1 MPTLIKGGRVVS
13 DDWTLQEEIADGA
26 IRPHTIVPASYVL
39 AHAELFDEAQDVGI
53 WIPGDGEPGE
63 IATLLPKVA
72 LVAIRFPTMNDGRG
86 LSLAVLLRTRFAFT
100 GELRAIGEVHE
111 DVLNYMHRCGIDSYQ
126 ATGWPRSQGRARRD
140 EFPHRLLS
148 GIRGRPTTRVQAD
161 CARREVDSAC

>member
-39 AHAELFDEAQDVGI
+39 AHAELFGEARDVGI

-126 ATGWPRSQGRARRD
+126 LPDGHDPKVALAAMNSLTDFYQGSVVDPRPAFRRIAR
-140 EFPHRLLS
+140 
-148 GIRGRPTTRVQAD
+148 GAK
-161 CARREVDSAC
+161 

>member
-13 DDWTLQEEIADGA
+13 DDWTLREEIADGA
-26 IRPHTIVPASYVL
+26 ITPHAIVPASHAL
-39 AHAELFDEAQDVGI
+39 AHPELFGEARDVGI
-53 WIPGDGEPGE
+53 WLPGDGEPNE

-86 LSLAVLLRTRFAFT
+86 LSLAVLLRTRFGFT

-126 ATGWPRSQGRARRD
+126 LPDGHDPKIALAAMNSLTDFYQGSVVDPRPAFRR
-140 EFPHRLLS
+140 
-148 GIRGRPTTRVQAD
+148 IARGR
-161 CARREVDSAC
+161 

>member
-126 ATGWPRSQGRARRD
+126 LPDGHDPKVALAAMNSLTDFYQGSVVDPRPAFRRIAR
-140 EFPHRLLS
+140 
-148 GIRGRPTTRVQAD
+148 GAK
-161 CARREVDSAC
+161 